1 MHRHRSLSRQKLS
14 MKTFLEKII
23 PKKSSKSDELVH
35 ESVVEEHAQNHSS
48 SNMVCCSSSTT
59 TLKRNEELV
68 KKDQGTSPDPTL
80 TNQQSEQV
88 RKPFRYTIDL
98 VRLSDNFVWFIS
110 GS

>member
-14 MKTFLEKII
+14 MKRFLENIL
-23 PKKSSKSDELVH
+23 PKKLSKSHDLAH
-35 ESVVEEHAQNHSS
+35 ESVVEEYAQNHSS
-48 SNMVCCSSSTT
+48 SDMVCCSSSTT
-59 TLKRNEELV
+59 TLKRNEELI

-98 VRLSDNFVWFIS
+98 VRLSDNFV
-110 GS
+110 